1 MSFVY
6 RRSLLSSAVLAVLLA
21 PTAVLATN
29 GMNLEGYGP
38 EATAMGGAS
47 MAYDNGSAAAMNNP
61 ATLSLMSD
69 GDSRLD
75 VTIGFLRP
83 TVSASAPGA
92 PQADS
97 TGTSYLMPGAGW
109 VTKQGQLSYGVA
121 MYSQGGMG
129 TEYAKDSFLAAGT
142 GEAVRS
148 EVGVGR
154 LMAPLSFQVNNQLS
168 VGGSLDFVWAGMDLK
183 MAMDG
188 GQFADFLPAS
198 VNPNATNGAGTANGS
213 LVTAFGGAIGAGIIN
228 SGHPVQNVRFDFSN
242 DSDFSG
248 EAMGT
253 GFGAKLGLTFKA
265 SSDLTFGAI
274 FHTKTNMSDLET
286 SNAKLTMNANYDTNI
301 LTGAFNPQTG
311 TGTLAGTYT
320 TVPVP
325 VNGKISVIDFQ
336 WPATLGVGAALKLS
350 PAVMLAADIKQVYW
364 SDVMDSFRMQ
374 FTADSA
380 ANQTGFAKG
389 FANQTMNLE
398 LFQKWDD
405 QTVIQLGGAFK
416 IGPALTIRAGVNIA
430 SNPVPTSTLNPL
442 FPAIIENHYTA
453 GFSLA
458 LTPASDLSASMAIA
472 PDVISAG
479 DSGVTSSHVQANFQ
493 IMYSHSL

>member
-1 MSFVY
+1 
-6 RRSLLSSAVLAVLLA
+6 
-21 PTAVLATN
+21 
-29 GMNLEGYGP
+29 
-38 EATAMGGAS
+38 MGGAS

-61 ATLSLMSD
+61 ATLSLMKD

-75 VTIGFLRP
+75 VTLGFLNP
-83 TVSASAPGA
+83 TVSASGPG
-92 PQADS
+92 QADS

-121 MYSQGGMG
+121 LYSQGGMG

-183 MAMDG
+183 MAMRG
-188 GQFADFLPAS
+188 EQFVDFLPGQ
-198 VNPNATNGAGTANGS
+198 TNTAGTAKGS
-213 LVTAFGGAIGAGIIN
+213 LVNALSGAIQGGVLRPIDLPN
-228 SGHPVQNVRFDFSN
+228 GSTPMQNVRFDFSN
-242 DSDFSG
+242 NSDFSG

-265 SSDLTFGAI
+265 SNALTFGAT
-274 FHTKTNMSDLET
+274 FHSKTNMGDLET
-286 SNAKLTMNANYDTNI
+286 SNASLTMNAEVDDNFN
-301 LTGAFNPQTG
+301 LATGLLEIGVTG
-311 TGTLAGTYT
+311 FSGTYST
-320 TVPVP
+320 ENIPVS
-325 VNGKISVIDFQ
+325 GKISVVDFQ

-350 PAVMLAADIKQVYW
+350 PSVMLAADIKQIYW

-374 FTADSA
+374 FTSDATQADPLA
-380 ANQTGFAKG
+380 GAFAG
-389 FANQTMNLE
+389 QVMDLE

-416 IGPALTIRAGVNIA
+416 MGPALTIRAGVNIA

-453 GFSLA
+453 GFTLG
-458 LTPASDLSASMAIA
+458 LTPASDLSASMTIA
-472 PDVISAG
+472 PDVSVVG
-479 DSGVTSSHVQANFQ
+479 DSGVTSSHAQANFQ

>member
-21 PTAVLATN
+21 PTAVFATN

-38 EATAMGGAS
+38 EATGMGGAS
-47 MAYDNGSAAAMNNP
+47 MAYDNGTAAAMNNP

-75 VTIGFLRP
+75 VTIGFLNP
-83 TVSASAPGA
+83 TVSASGPG
-92 PQADS
+92 QADS
-97 TGTSYLMPGAGW
+97 SGTSYLMPGAGW

-142 GEAVRS
+142 NEAVRS

-154 LMAPLSFQVNNQLS
+154 LMAPLSFQVNDQLS

-183 MAMDG
+183 MAMS
-188 GQFADFLPAS
+188 GQQFGDFLPGSA
-198 VNPNATNGAGTANGS
+198 NNAGTGS
-213 LVTAFGGAIGAGIIN
+213 GGLVNALLGSIGAGVLN
-228 SGHPVQNVRFDFSN
+228 PLGPVQNVRFDFSN

-265 SSDLTFGAI
+265 SSGLTFGAT

-286 SNAKLTMNANYDTNI
+286 NNASLTMNANFDNNLLAQTWNGVPV
-301 LTGAFNPQTG
+301 GAPGNAGAP
-311 TGTLAGTYT
+311 AGTYST
-320 TVPVP
+320 VNVPVS
-325 VNGKISVIDFQ
+325 GKISVVDFQ

-350 PAVMLAADIKQVYW
+350 PAVMLAADIKQIYW
-364 SDVMDSFRMQ
+364 SGVMDSFRMQ
-374 FTADSA
+374 FTSDATQANPMA
-380 ANQTGFAKG
+380 AG
-389 FANQTMNLE
+389 FANQTMDLE
-398 LFQKWDD
+398 MFQKWDD
-405 QTVIQLGGAFK
+405 QTVVQLGGAFK
-416 IGPALTIRAGVNIA
+416 MGAALTVRAGINIA

-442 FPAIIENHYTA
+442 FPAIVENHYTA

-472 PDVISAG
+472 PDVTVVG
-479 DSGVTSSHVQANFQ
+479 DSGVTSSHAQANFQ

>member
-183 MAMDG
+183 MAMS
-188 GQFADFLPAS
+188 GQQFGDFMPGAA
-198 VNPNATNGAGTANGS
+198 NNAGTASGS
-213 LVTAFGGAIGAGIIN
+213 LVNSLGGSIQAGVLN
-228 SGHPVQNVRFDFSN
+228 PLNPVQNVRFDFSN

-265 SSDLTFGAI
+265 SSALTFGAT
-274 FHTKTNMSDLET
+274 FHSKTNMGDLET
-286 SNAKLTMNANYDTNI
+286 SNASLTMNANFDSNI
-301 LTGAFNPQTG
+301 LSGAFNPQTG
-311 TGTLAGTYT
+311 AGTLAGTYT
-320 TVPVP
+320 TVNVP
-325 VNGKISVIDFQ
+325 VSGKISVVDFQ
-336 WPATLGVGAALKLS
+336 WPSTLGVGAALKLS
-350 PAVMLAADIKQVYW
+350 PSVMLAADIKQIYW
-364 SDVMDSFRMQ
+364 SGVMDSFRMQ
-374 FTADSA
+374 FTSDATQANPMA
-380 ANQTGFAKG
+380 AG
-389 FANQTMNLE
+389 FANQTMDLE
-398 LFQKWDD
+398 MFQNWDD

-416 IGPALTIRAGVNIA
+416 MGPALTIRAGVNIA

>member
-1 MSFVY
+1 MSFSY
-6 RRSLLSSAVLAVLLA
+6 RRSLLSSAVLAVLVA
-21 PTAVLATN
+21 PTVALATN

-38 EATAMGGAS
+38 EATGMGGAS

-69 GDSRLD
+69 GESRLD
-75 VTIGFLRP
+75 LTVGLLRP
-83 TVSASAPGA
+83 TVSASAAGA

-97 TGTSYLMPGAGW
+97 SGTSYLMPGAGW

-121 MYSQGGMG
+121 LYSQGGMG

-154 LMAPLSFQVNNQLS
+154 LMAPLSFEVNHQLS

-183 MAMDG
+183 MAMS
-188 GQFADFLPAS
+188 GQQFGDFMPGAA
-198 VNPNATNGAGTANGS
+198 NNAGTASGGLVNS
-213 LVTAFGGAIGAGIIN
+213 LGGAIQAGN
-228 SGHPVQNVRFDFSN
+228 LNPLNPVQNVRFDFSN

-265 SSDLTFGAI
+265 SSGLTFGAT
-274 FHTKTNMSDLET
+274 FHTKTNMSDLDT
-286 SNAKLTMNANYDTNI
+286 NNASLTMNANFDNNLLAQTWNGVPV
-301 LTGAFNPQTG
+301 GAPGNAGAP
-311 TGTLAGTYT
+311 AGTYT
-320 TVPVP
+320 TVNVP
-325 VNGKISVIDFQ
+325 VSGKISVVDFQ

-350 PAVMLAADIKQVYW
+350 PAVMLAADIKQIYW
-364 SDVMDSFRMQ
+364 SGVMDSFRMQ
-374 FTADSA
+374 FTSDA
-380 ANQTGFAKG
+380 AQANPLAAG
-389 FANQTMNLE
+389 FANQTMDLE
-398 LFQKWDD
+398 MFQKWDD
-405 QTVIQLGGAFK
+405 QTVVQLGGAFK
-416 IGPALTIRAGVNIA
+416 MGAALTVRAGVNIA
-430 SNPVPTSTLNPL
+430 SNPVPNSTLNPL

-453 GFSLA
+453 GFTLA

-472 PDVISAG
+472 PDVTAVG
-479 DSGVTSSHVQANFQ
+479 DSGVTSKHAQANFQ
-493 IMYSHSL
+493 VMYSHSL